1 MRSMSISVKNETADE
16 GGLAVASVLA
26 DLARALEGAGAA
38 VLVAPPGAGKTTG
51 VPLFLLDQP
60 WLAGRKILLLEPR
73 RLAARAAASR
83 MAALRGERLGETVGY
98 RVRLESRIGPQTRI
112 EVMTEG
118 VLTRRL
124 QADPGLE
131 EVGLVIFDEFH
142 ERHLVSDLGLALCL
156 DLRRGLRPELRL
168 LVMSAT
174 LEAGPVSA
182 LLGGAPVLGAA
193 GRSFPVAVRYV
204 PDTRPLPF
212 ERKVADA
219 VGRAAREA
227 AGGLLVFLPG
237 AAEIRRVTARLAE
250 SELGRQGL
258 LLPLLGTLPRAAQD
272 RAIGPVMAGKRKI
285 VLATSVAET
294 SLTIEGI
301 GCVVDG
307 GRMRVPRFDPARGM
321 TRLVTVPVSQA
332 AAEQRRGRAGRTGPG
347 VCYRLWGEADQAR
360 LAEKN
365 RPEILESDLAGL
377 VLELALWGVRDPS
390 RLSWLDA
397 PPEAAWRQAVELLR
411 LLRALDAQGGITP
424 HGRAMAALALHPR
437 LAHMVLE
444 AHAEGC
450 GKKACRLAAILS
462 EKDFLRFP
470 PGGYDADLALRLEW
484 LSDPEAAPPALG
496 HGAEVDRAT
505 LRRCRRVAALL
516 ERRLGIP
523 ETEKTSGEA
532 GRLLSRAYPD
542 RIGRRRP
549 GTSPRYLLA
558 NGQGA
563 FFGGPE
569 PLAGRET
576 LVAAV
581 LDGSPREARILLA
594 AACDETFLY
603 EEFADRLVAERVVTF
618 DREAGAVRAERLL
631 RLGSLVLRR
640 EIDPRPDPEQ
650 VAEVLWG
657 AIREQ
662 GPEGLSW
669 GEGARQLQGRIRFLC
684 RLGAGVERW
693 PEVSDEALLPG
704 LGRWLKPRIRGVRRL
719 SEISPRLM
727 EEALHALLSP
737 AQTRLLE
744 AWAPPAV
751 QLPNG
756 TRVRVDYGGEAPSV
770 SARLQEFF
778 GCRETPRIAG
788 GRVPLT
794 IRLLSPAGRPVQV
807 TADLAGFWRGI
818 YREVRKEL
826 RGRYPKHPWPE
837 DPLQAV
843 LPSKRGL
850 SRSRLR

>member
-1 MRSMSISVKNETADE
+1 MSTSMESETAGE
-16 GGLAVASVLA
+16 GGLPVASVLA
-26 DLARALEGAGAA
+26 DLACALEGAGAA
-38 VLVAPPGAGKTTG
+38 VLVAPPGAGKTTV

-83 MAALRGERLGETVGY
+83 MAALRGERVGETVGY
-98 RVRLESRIGPQTRI
+98 RVRLESRVGPRTRV
-112 EVMTEG
+112 EVVTEG

-131 EVGLVIFDEFH
+131 GVGLVIFDEFH
-142 ERHLVSDLGLALCL
+142 ERHLESDLGLALCL
-156 DLRRGLRPELRL
+156 DLRRALRPKLRL

-182 LLGGAPVLGAA
+182 LLGGAPVLCAA
-193 GRSFPVAVRYV
+193 GRSFPVAVRHV

-219 VGRAAREA
+219 VRRAAREA

-237 AAEIRRVTARLAE
+237 AAEIRRVAALLAE
-250 SELGRQGL
+250 SELGREGL
-258 LLPLLGTLPRAAQD
+258 LLPLLGTLPRAVQD
-272 RAIGPVMAGKRKI
+272 RAIGPVPGGKRKV

-347 VCYRLWGEADQAR
+347 VCYRLWGEAEQAR

-377 VLELALWGVRDPS
+377 VLELALWGVRDPG

-411 LLRALDAQGGITP
+411 LLRALDAEGGITP

-444 AHAEGC
+444 ARAEGR
-450 GKKACRLAAILS
+450 GKTACRLAAILS

-484 LSDPEAAPPALG
+484 LSDPGAAPPSPAPPV
-496 HGAEVDRAT
+496 EVDRET
-505 LRRCRRVAALL
+505 LRRCRAFAALL

-523 ETEKTSGEA
+523 EAEEPAGEA

-549 GTSPRYLLA
+549 GASPRYLLA

-563 FFGGPE
+563 FFGGAE

-581 LDGSPREARILLA
+581 LDGNPREARILLA
-594 AACDETFLY
+594 AACDETLLF
-603 EEFADRLVAERVVTF
+603 EEFADRLVAERVVAF

-640 EIDPRPDPEQ
+640 ESDPRPDPEQ
-650 VAEVLWG
+650 VAEALWG
-657 AIREQ
+657 AIRER
-662 GPEGLSW
+662 GPAGLPW
-669 GEGARQLQGRIRFLC
+669 GEGARQLQGRIRFLR
-684 RLGAGVERW
+684 RLGAGAEAW
-693 PEVSDEALLPG
+693 PEVSDEALLQD
-704 LGRWLKPRIRGVRRL
+704 LERFLKPRIRGMRRL
-719 SEISPRLM
+719 AEISPRLL

-737 AQTRLLE
+737 SQARLLDT
-744 AWAPPAV
+744 WAPPAIR
-751 QLPNG
+751 LPNG
-756 TRVRVDYGGEAPSV
+756 TRVRVDYGGEAPAV
-770 SARLQEFF
+770 SARLQEVF
-778 GCRETPRIAG
+778 GCRDTPRIAG

-807 TADLAGFWRGI
+807 TADLAGFWRGS

-837 DPLQAV
+837 DPLQAA
-843 LPSKRGL
+843 PPAKRGP
-850 SRSRLR
+850 SRPRPR

>member
-1 MRSMSISVKNETADE
+1 MSSSANSEAAANDGLPVSPVLD
-16 GGLAVASVLA
+16 GLASALA
-26 DLARALEGAGAA
+26 KERAA
-38 VLVAPPGAGKTTG
+38 VLVAPPGAGKTTR

-83 MAALRGERLGETVGY
+83 MAALRGERVGETIGY
-98 RVRLESRIGPQTRI
+98 RVRLESRVGPRTRV
-112 EVMTEG
+112 EVVTEG
-118 VLTRRL
+118 VLPRML

-131 EVGLVIFDEFH
+131 GVGLVIFDEFH
-142 ERHLVSDLGLALCL
+142 ERHLESDLGLALCL
-156 DLRRGLRPELRL
+156 DLRRSLRPDLRL

-174 LEAGPVSA
+174 LEAEAVSA
-182 LLGGAPVLGAA
+182 LLGGAPVVCAA

-204 PDTRPLPF
+204 PDLRPLPF

-219 VGRAAREA
+219 LRRAAREA

-237 AAEIRRVTARLAE
+237 AAEIRRVSALLAG
-250 SELGRQGL
+250 SELIRDGI
-258 LLPLLGTLPRAAQD
+258 LLPLLGTLSREAQD
-272 RAIGPVMAGKRKI
+272 KAIGPAPGGKRKV

-347 VCYRLWGEADQAR
+347 VCYRLWSEPEQAR

-365 RPEILESDLAGL
+365 RPEILESDLAAL
-377 VLELALWGVRDPS
+377 VLELALRGVRDPG

-411 LLRALDAQGGITP
+411 LLRALDAEGGITP
-424 HGRAMAALALHPR
+424 HGRAMADLALHPR

-444 AHAEGC
+444 ARAEGRA
-450 GKKACRLAAILS
+450 KTACRLAAILG
-462 EKDFLRFP
+462 ERDFLRFP
-470 PGGYDADLALRLEW
+470 PGSYDADLALRLEL
-484 LSDPEAAPPALG
+484 LSDPAAAPPSLA
-496 HGAEVDRAT
+496 HPAEVDGET
-505 LRRCRRVAALL
+505 LRRCRALAALL

-523 ETEKTSGEA
+523 EAEEPA
-532 GRLLSRAYPD
+532 GDVGLLLSRAYPD

-549 GTSPRYLLA
+549 GPAPRYLLA

-569 PLAGRET
+569 PLAAKET

-594 AACDETFLY
+594 AACDESRLF
-603 EEFADRLVAERVVTF
+603 EEFADRLVAERVVAF
-618 DREAGAVRAERLL
+618 DRGAGAVRAERVL
-631 RLGSLVLRR
+631 RLGSLDLRR

-650 VAEVLWG
+650 VAETLLR
-657 AIREQ
+657 AIRER
-662 GPEGLSW
+662 GPAGLSW
-669 GEGARQLQGRIRFLC
+669 DEGARQLQGRIRFLR
-684 RLGAGVERW
+684 RLDAGAEAW
-693 PEVSDEALLPG
+693 PEVSDEALLAS
-704 LGRWLKPRIRGVRRL
+704 LDRWLKPRIRGVRRL
-719 SEISPRLM
+719 SEITPRLLQ
-727 EEALHALLSP
+727 EALRGLLSP
-737 AQTRLLE
+737 TQARLLE
-744 AWAPPAV
+744 TWAPPAV
-751 QLPNG
+751 RLASG
-756 TRVRVDYGGEAPSV
+756 ARLRVDYGGETPAV
-770 SARLQEFF
+770 SARIQEVF
-778 GCRETPRIAG
+778 GCRETPRVAG

-794 IRLLSPAGRPVQV
+794 MRLLSPAGRPVQV
-807 TADLAGFWRGI
+807 TADLAGFWQGS

-837 DPLQAV
+837 DPLQA
-843 LPSKRGL
+843 LAPAERGS
-850 SRSRLR
+850 SRPRPR